1 MKMSLQALHLLRQ
14 QKTVITKYSSV
25 AQQIKNLHAEL
36 AAGGMVDWAHV
47 YKLPEGCFAPH
58 GCTTM
63 VHVQCTVLPVV
74 IQYMKKIITIQRC
87 DHGDDDEG
95 HDVTKIN
102 HYINSTITVFLPCAK
117 HGTSAL
123 QAVALFSSLR
133 PSSLPPWISYH
144 PPS

>member
-102 HYINSTITVFLPCAK
+102 HYINSTIAAALPYAK
-117 HGTSAL
+117 RGTSASH
-123 QAVALFSSLR
+123 ALFSSS
-133 PSSLPPWISYH
+133 PPSSSLPPWISYH
-144 PPS
+144 PPP